1 MAHRK
6 KKKVT
11 SEWCYHKNE
20 KSACCLSARL
30 SFIHLEKHTWC
41 HKKNKS
47 LNLSADSFI
56 LLRKPQWVSEWGR
69 KNKYFIAHFA
79 CSFPFTLIIQ
89 VSVWRFFF
97 DRVMCEKWSNV
108 IKILHERCVKYWWW
122 GIRKLMHKNDL
133 SRATLSQ
140 ARCWME
146 H

>member
-1 MAHRK
+1 MMKKIGFTEFWTTWSIHTHTHFAHIQQVNHWFLIHGAQK
-6 KKKVT
+6 EKKVT

-97 DRVMCEKWSNV
+97 RSSYVWEMVQC
-108 IKILHERCVKYWWW
+108 H
-122 GIRKLMHKNDL
+122 
-133 SRATLSQ
+133 
-140 ARCWME
+140 
-146 H
+146 